1 MAHDDWFPIRLIFGD
16 GRWIV
21 DLARLGDERFREPFF
36 HDTVRRCLRRPFN
49 LAFRRQVPLEA
60 FALETRALEGPRL
73 AGLIF
78 HLSRCGSTLISQAF
92 AALPGGL
99 AISEAGPIDEAVR
112 ADRFD
117 ARADTAWKV
126 GALRALVAAY
136 ARFCPR
142 DGTFV
147 VKLDAWHAHALPL
160 FAHAFPDVPRIF
172 VYRDPV
178 EILVSHE
185 RQFAWMMAA
194 LNAPTLLGI
203 SVADAMAL
211 ERHSYRARVLAR
223 ICEAV
228 LQDANGTDLLLHYR
242 DLPQAIWERIAPHFG
257 VTLSPERIALM
268 REVASRDAKRPAL
281 PFIADGEGKRAEA
294 DGALTQA
301 AERFTMPAYRELER
315 RRLEQRAKPV
325 GAA

>member
-1 MAHDDWFPIRLIFGD
+1 MNSDDWFPIRLLFRD

-21 DLARLGDERFREPFF
+21 DLARLGEEHFREPFF
-36 HDTVRRCLRRPFN
+36 HDTVARCLRRPFN

-60 FALETRALEGPRL
+60 FVLEAQTAAGPHP

-78 HLSRCGSTLISQAF
+78 HLSRCGSTLLSQAF

-117 ARADTAWKV
+117 PRADTTWKIA
-126 GALRALVAAY
+126 ALRALVAAY

-147 VKLDAWHAHALPL
+147 VKLDAWHARALPL
-160 FAHAFPDVPRIF
+160 FARAFPDVPQIF
-172 VYRDPV
+172 VYRNPV

-194 LNAPTLLGI
+194 LNAPTLLRI
-203 SVADAMAL
+203 SVADAMVL
-211 ERHSYRARVLAR
+211 DRHSYRAQVLAR
-223 ICEAV
+223 ICDAV
-228 LQDANGTDLLLHYR
+228 LRDASGGDLLLHY
-242 DLPQAIWERIAPHFG
+242 DELPDAIWERVAPHFG
-257 VTLSPERIALM
+257 VTLSPERVALM
-268 REVASRDAKRPAL
+268 REVASRDAKRPTL

-294 DGALTQA
+294 DEALAQA
-301 AERFTMPAYRELER
+301 AQRFTMTAYRELER
-315 RRLEQRAKPV
+315 RRLAQRAKSV